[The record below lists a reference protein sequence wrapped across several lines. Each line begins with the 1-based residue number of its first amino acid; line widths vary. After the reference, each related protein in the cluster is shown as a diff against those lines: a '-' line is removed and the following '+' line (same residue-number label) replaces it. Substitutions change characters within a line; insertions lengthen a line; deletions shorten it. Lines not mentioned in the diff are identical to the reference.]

1 MSHEISTPMTGVI
14 GMTGLLLGTRLPG
27 GQQEYAETVGNSAD
41 ALLTIINDILYFS
54 KIQAGK
60 LEMEPLPFDLRTA
73 AEEVV
78 ELLASRAEEQGIE
91 LTATLS
97 AKHASSGR
105 GRPRPHS
112 TNPDQPS

>member
-27 GQQEYAETVGNSAD
+27 AQQENAETVANSAD

-60 LEMEPLPFDLRTA
+60 LEMEPLAFDLGTA

-78 ELLASRAEEQGIE
+78 ELLAQKAGEKGIE
-91 LTATLS
+91 LTARLS

-105 GRPRPHS
+105 GLPGAAFNKS
-112 TNPDQPS
+112 